1 MRPVKDG
8 SRIGRLGGVEQIQR
22 GDLSGSRSMAGHGH
36 AADMLGSAPAT
47 PIIQLRVDPAGTRA
61 AAVHGQAFPCW
72 ATGGAS
78 AGSKA
83 EENR

>member
-1 MRPVKDG
+1 MRPVKGG
-8 SRIGRLGGVEQIQR
+8 SRMADCPASLSQAVLATRGRGRDI
-22 GDLSGSRSMAGHGH
+22 
-36 AADMLGSAPAT
+36 
-47 PIIQLRVDPAGTRA
+47 VDPAEIRA
-61 AAVHGQAFPCW
+61 AAVQVQAFPCW